1 MAFELIDTRDL
12 KIVAQ
17 ALAEHADGK
26 ELRAELVKNLRK
38 PGNQLARKVQAAW
51 KAAPSKGHAAAT
63 RGRRGEPDL
72 RVLLAKA
79 TRVQVRLAGRKEF
92 GVRVRTDGRR
102 MPDRMKALPTYAEG
116 TKPRWRHP
124 SWGNRGAWGQQ
135 RPFPRFFQAV
145 APDESR
151 ARAAVEQAVE
161 SVLDKI
167 ANAR

>member
-1 MAFELIDTRDL
+1 VAFELIDTSDL
-12 KIVAQ
+12 KIVAK
-17 ALAEHADGK
+17 ALAEQADGK

-38 PGNQLARKVQAAW
+38 PGNQLATKVRAAW
-51 KAAPSKGHAAAT
+51 KAAPSHGHDTAT

-79 TRVQVRLAGRKEF
+79 TRVQVRLAGKEV

-102 MPDRMKALPTYAEG
+102 MPNRMKALPTYAEG

-124 SWGNRGAWGQQ
+124 SWGNRDAWGQQ
-135 RPFPRFFQAV
+135 RPFPRFYQAV
-145 APDESR
+145 QPDESR

-161 SVLDKI
+161 AVLDKI
-167 ANAR
+167 AKAR

>member
-1 MAFELIDTRDL
+1 MAFELIDTSDL
-12 KIVAQ
+12 KIVAK
-17 ALAEHADGK
+17 ALAEQADGK
-26 ELRAELVKNLRK
+26 ELRAELVKTLRK
-38 PGNQLARKVQAAW
+38 PANQMARKVQAAW
-51 KAAPSKGHAAAT
+51 KASPSHGHDTAT
-63 RGRRGEPDL
+63 RGRQGEPDL

-79 TRVQVRLAGRKEF
+79 TRVQVRLTGKEV

-102 MPDRMKALPTYAEG
+102 MPNRMKALPTYAEG

-145 APDESR
+145 QPDESR

-161 SVLDKI
+161 AVLDKI
-167 ANAR
+167 AKAR